1 MKKILLTSFVG
12 ILAVSAAS
20 AMTFAPYAAVR
31 GGYNMTNVSNNFD
44 DLDVNGFLVSGALGL
59 ELYSDTM
66 FGIRAE
72 AEYNYIT
79 ADIDFPNSNGADTT
93 NSTVL
98 ANFFADFKTDSVIT
112 PYVSLGIV
120 YGWTTIEDEEKINDS
135 NIAWQL
141 GAGITYVAMDNFM
154 IDLGY
159 RYLNSTTFT
168 IEDPDGDID
177 SDITSHQIYLGARYA
192 F

>member
-1 MKKILLTSFVG
+1 MKKILLTSFIG

-20 AMTFAPYAAVR
+20 AMNLTPYAAVR
-31 GGYNMTNVSNNFD
+31 GGYNMTSVSNPVYD
-44 DLDVNGFLVSGALGL
+44 SDGNGFLVAGALGL
-59 ELYSDTM
+59 ELYSDPM

-72 AEYNYIT
+72 VEYDYIT
-79 ADIDFPNSNGADTT
+79 ADIDVPGSNGADAT

-112 PYVSLGIV
+112 PYVSLGIG
-120 YGWTTIEDEEKINDS
+120 YGWTTIEDEEKIDDS

-141 GAGITYVAMDNFM
+141 GAGITYAAMDNFM

-168 IEDPDGDID
+168 IESPDGNVD